1 MGTCCTISMCLVLFS
16 TFGFNDLYL
25 YNSMLSQL
33 MNLINS
39 LSYSVLV
46 AAGIVTVVA
55 SERVVVSGN
64 IDPVVLVSIIV
75 VDCK

>member
-1 MGTCCTISMCLVLFS
+1 MCLVLFS

>member
-1 MGTCCTISMCLVLFS
+1 
-16 TFGFNDLYL
+16 
-25 YNSMLSQL
+25 MLSQL